1 MDKLNI
7 AEKIEYGYIG
17 MGNPNC
23 PDKQASDID
32 DWFPTFTQAKEA
44 AEFDQPAYRPYLIV
58 EKVEHYEIA
67 GEIK

>member
-1 MDKLNI
+1 
-7 AEKIEYGYIG
+7 